1 MNSNQGNS
9 QLLRTRYGAGQKGN
23 MNTSKN
29 RHETSAIE
37 MASPEDNGKVTRP
50 ITGAASDGDK
60 GPSREDIEYANI
72 NRTIAW
78 GLVGTC
84 IAILTFLLIIY
95 YDVASA
101 GEFDP
106 LLFQLSLSVV
116 TISLFLMSFAGSYY
130 FRVVLPIRKKD
141 MKAAYHIRVAD
152 NLFFLGFMS
161 LAAEPPLILLT
172 VKLYY
177 AAAIAV
183 ILWLA
188 AVVLGYRIR
197 REFQ

>member
-1 MNSNQGNS
+1 MESS
-9 QLLRTRYGAGQKGN
+9 
-23 MNTSKN
+23 TSVDGD
-29 RHETSAIE
+29 S
-37 MASPEDNGKVTRP
+37 
-50 ITGAASDGDK
+50 SDDK
-60 GPSREDIEYANI
+60 GPSREQVEYANT

-95 YDVASA
+95 FDVASA

-106 LLFQLSLSVV
+106 NLFQLSLSVI
-116 TISLFLMSFAGSYY
+116 TISLFLTSFAGTYY

-141 MKAAYHIRVAD
+141 MKATYHLRVAD
-152 NLFFLGFMS
+152 NLFFSGFLF

-172 VKLYY
+172 VRLYF

-183 ILWLA
+183 ALWLA
-188 AVVLGYRIR
+188 SIVIGYRVR
-197 REFQ
+197 REFR